1 MHFCNLHV
9 LSATGHRVN
18 LSRRTQ
24 CVHTAS
30 EECEPRNALHTVCNH
45 GAAVN
50 TADKAHKIA
59 SATPV
64 FRGEAE
70 FESAL
75 ERLRKGSLN
84 EKMLTRIRNRLKDAN
99 DEGVPL
105 LARVGDTGW
114 FVVRDGSRY
123 NRTVIGEW
131 AHVKVSRKGS
141 GVAIQ
146 CKVRGVNDCR
156 LTVVQ
161 I

>member
-105 LARVGDTGW
+105 IARVGDTGW
-114 FVVRDGSRY
+114 FVVRDGSHGTIAPSLASG
-123 NRTVIGEW
+123 RT
-131 AHVKVSRKGS
+131 SRSPGKAAALQS
-141 GVAIQ
+141 SA
-146 CKVRGVNDCR
+146 R
-156 LTVVQ
+156 
-161 I
+161 